1 MDNDILEVYTT
12 AGVLRAYKS
21 PDPGMPGIC
30 IMFQPAGYDSQ
41 IDTSFVSVY
50 ENKEYKTVDNER
62 DTDIVIMTFGSV
74 YTEDYTSKDIIRRED
89 IIEAFKME

>member
-30 IMFQPAGYDSQ
+30 IMFQPAGYDCE

-50 ENKEYKTVDNER
+50 ENKEYKTDDNER
-62 DTDIVIMTFGSV
+62 DVDVVIMTFGSV
-74 YTEDYTSKDIIRRED
+74 HTEDYTSKDIIRRED
-89 IIEAFKME
+89 VVEALKME